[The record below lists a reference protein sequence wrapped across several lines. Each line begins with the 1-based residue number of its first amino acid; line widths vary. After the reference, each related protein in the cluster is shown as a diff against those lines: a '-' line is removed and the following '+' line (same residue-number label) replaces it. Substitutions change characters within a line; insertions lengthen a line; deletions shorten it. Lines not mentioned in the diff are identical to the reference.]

1 MAPPKKTAPKTTKSS
16 TAAKSKAKPSTARA
30 SAKPKAA
37 PKKRKKK
44 SKRGDSFLP
53 SLLTAF
59 IAGLLMAAVCF
70 FGITHINEK
79 KNKAQLASHPPTQ
92 SVQAQ
97 RGSDPGKGVLPRINE
112 GKDTQGKISS
122 GTNKVEGNVS
132 LLTSSEE
139 EAIAS
144 ALVELQAL
152 PYEEALHVP
161 LDERIRQVDY
171 ALMQAAWQQNLPAT
185 RTRLA
190 SVQDKKSGQENYHFQ
205 TIDILP
211 GKTADSYI
219 QTLRENL
226 QTWSGNAI
234 LRKKSTNEWL
244 ISLDGIDTHH
254 IRLYPGQEQFTE
266 EAQQSSQQT
275 PRSSPALVRPS
286 GQTAKLVIVID
297 DLGESMQAIDRLLRL
312 EYPVTFAFWPHAS
325 HVAEGAKKAHKKGK
339 EILVHLPME
348 PLGYPNVAPGP
359 GVLLTNMSSQQITR
373 QVEAGIAKVP
383 HAVGLNNHMGSR
395 FTQNKAGVD
404 AVIAVL
410 KQRRMFMLDSM
421 TDPRSVFA
429 KEGQRLGIT
438 HYKRNVFLDVTHSR
452 KAILAQLRQAERIAL
467 LTGQSIAIGH
477 PLPETLSALEE
488 WQRLRDRSVRIVR
501 LQDL

>member
-1 MAPPKKTAPKTTKSS
+1 MAPPKKTASRTTKIS
-16 TAAKSKAKPSTARA
+16 TAAKSKAKPSTAKAA
-30 SAKPKAA
+30 SKPKAA

-44 SKRGDSFLP
+44 KGRGDSFLP

-79 KNKAQLASHPPTQ
+79 KRQAQLASTAPAQ
-92 SVQAQ
+92 SAQVQ
-97 RGSDPGKGVLPRINE
+97 RTDPAKNVLPRINE
-112 GKDTQGKISS
+112 GKDGQAKNSS
-122 GTNKVEGNVS
+122 GPNKVEGDIS
-132 LLTSSEE
+132 HLTASEE
-139 EAIAS
+139 QAIAS
-144 ALVELQAL
+144 ALEELQAL
-152 PYEEALHVP
+152 PYEEPLHVP

-190 SVQDKKSGQENYHFQ
+190 AVVEKKSGQESYHSQ

-211 GKTADSYI
+211 GNAADAYI
-219 QTLRENL
+219 QTLQSSLR
-226 QTWSGNAI
+226 TWSGDAV
-234 LRKKSTNEWL
+234 LRKKTANEWL
-244 ISLDGIDTHH
+244 INLDGVDTHH
-254 IRLYPGQEQFTE
+254 IRLHPGLTE
-266 EAQQSSQQT
+266 FRESTQNSGQA

-286 GQTAKLVIVID
+286 GQAAKLVIVID
-297 DLGESMQAIDRLLRL
+297 DLGENMQAIDRLLRL
-312 EYPVTFAFWPHAS
+312 DYPVTFAFWPHAS
-325 HVAEGAKKAHKKGK
+325 HVAEGTVKAHKKGR
-339 EILVHLPME
+339 EILVHQPME

-359 GVLLTNMSSQQITR
+359 GVLLTGMSVAQITR
-373 QVEAGIAKVP
+373 LVEASLAKVP
-383 HAVGLNNHMGSR
+383 YAVGLNNHMGSR
-395 FTQNKAGVD
+395 FTQNRAGVD

-438 HYKRNVFLDVTHSR
+438 NHKRNVFLDVTHTR
-452 KAILAQLRQAERIAL
+452 NAVLDQLRQAERIAL
-467 LTGQSIAIGH
+467 LTGHSIAIGH
-477 PLPETLSALEE
+477 PLPETLAALEE
-488 WQRLRDRSVRIVR
+488 WQRLRDRSVKIVR